1 MEYIHGAQLNI
12 IWKGFNMK
20 QSIDLTTAER
30 KLVFAMTLSSILPL
44 LDSSIVNVILSSI
57 SNDINTSYAY
67 IQWAVTVYMLACAAG
82 ILLSPYIHE
91 NFGLKKAWICSI
103 FVFLVG
109 SILVGFSFNLASLIL
124 FRCLQGFGAG
134 ILIPITQSTIAIY
147 FGKERLKPIMALIAI
162 PSVFAPALGPIFGAV
177 ISEQLNWR
185 IAFFINMP
193 LVLVAFFCGRTT
205 IPDNKTSKYNM
216 NIYVFMTFLIALIL
230 FFISIKNLTSGGFF
244 DIFNIIMLVLG
255 IGLMM
260 VSLITN
266 NKSDSKLIDLSA
278 FSCIQYSFAIIM
290 GFLTSLI
297 FFGFMIFFPLIQA
310 INDNISITYIGM
322 LLALQGVGAWLA
334 RKFIYKSLSEINSFL
349 IIGVGLIISAIS
361 ILIIQVGGNTS
372 EIIGFTVRGSGLGV
386 ATIAVLSSPYEFCN
400 KNQIKDTSAIT
411 RVIQQI
417 GGAFGGVLS
426 GILINL
432 TQDQIMS
439 VNFAYQTMFFMSL
452 AFGFLAVIVY
462 IFFGRVDTNI

>member
-1 MEYIHGAQLNI
+1 
-12 IWKGFNMK
+12 MK
-20 QSIDLTTAER
+20 QSLDLTISER

-44 LDSSIVNVILSSI
+44 LDSSIINVILPAI
-57 SNDINTSYAY
+57 SNDINASYAY
-67 IQWAVTVYMLACAAG
+67 IQWAVTIYMLACAAG
-82 ILLSPYIHE
+82 ILLSPYMHE

-109 SILVGFSFNLASLIL
+109 SILVGFSYNLASLIL

-134 ILIPITQSTIAIY
+134 ILIPITQSTIATY
-147 FGKERLKPIMALIAI
+147 FGKERLKPVMALIAI
-162 PSVFAPALGPIFGAV
+162 PSVFAPALGPVFGAI

-185 IAFFINMP
+185 IAFFINIP
-193 LVLVAFFCGRTT
+193 LVLVAFFFGKTT
-205 IPDNKTSKYNM
+205 ILANKTSKYNM

-230 FFISIKNLTSGGFF
+230 FFISIKNITTEHFFGTS
-244 DIFNIIMLVLG
+244 NIIMLVFA

-266 NKSDSKLIDLSA
+266 NKSDNKLIDLSA
-278 FSCIQYSFAIIM
+278 FNCYQYSLAIIM

-310 INDNISITYIGM
+310 INNNISITYIGL

-349 IIGVGLIISAIS
+349 IIGIGLIISAIS
-361 ILIIQVGGNTS
+361 ILIIQVGGSAS

-386 ATIAVLSSPYEFCN
+386 ATIAVLSSPFEFCE

-417 GGAFGGVLS
+417 GGAFGSVLS

-432 TQDQIMS
+432 TLDQIIS
-439 VNFAYQTMFFMSL
+439 VNCAYQTMFFLSL
-452 AFGFLAVIVY
+452 IFGIIAVIAY
-462 IFFGRVDTNI
+462 IFSYRVNTKS

>member
-1 MEYIHGAQLNI
+1 MAQ
-12 IWKGFNMK
+12 
-20 QSIDLTTAER
+20 SVELTAEER

-57 SNDINTSYAY
+57 SNDINASYAY

-91 NFGLKKAWICSI
+91 RFGLKKAWIYSI

-109 SILVGFSFNLASLIL
+109 SILVGFSYNLVSLIL

-134 ILIPITQSTIAIY
+134 ILIPITQSTIATY
-147 FGKERLKPIMALIAI
+147 FGKERLKPVMALIAI
-162 PSVFAPALGPIFGAV
+162 PSVFAPALGPVFGAI

-185 IAFFINMP
+185 IDFFINIP
-193 LVLVAFFCGRTT
+193 LVLVAFFFGRTT
-205 IPDNKTSKYNM
+205 IPENKTSKCNM
-216 NIYVFMTFLIALIL
+216 NIYVFLTFLISLIL
-230 FFISIKNLTSGGFF
+230 FFISIKNIASGHFF
-244 DIFNIIMLVLG
+244 DISNIIMLVFG

-278 FSCIQYSFAIIM
+278 FNSPKYSMSIMM

-361 ILIIQVGGNTS
+361 ILLIQVGGNAS
-372 EIIGFTVRGSGLGV
+372 EIIGFTVRGSGLGI
-386 ATIAVLSSPYEFCN
+386 ATIAVLSSPFEFCD
-400 KNQIKDTSAIT
+400 KNQIKDTSAVT
-411 RVIQQI
+411 RVVQQI

-426 GILINL
+426 GILIYL
-432 TQDQIMS
+432 TQVQLIS
-439 VNFAYQTMFFMSL
+439 VNNAYHVMFFVSL
-452 AFGFLAVIVY
+452 VFGVIAVIAY
-462 IFFGRVDTNI
+462 IFFGRVNKIA

>member
-1 MEYIHGAQLNI
+1 MAQ
-12 IWKGFNMK
+12 
-20 QSIDLTTAER
+20 SVELTAAER
-30 KLVFAMTLSSILPL
+30 KLVFAMMLSSILPL

-57 SNDINTSYAY
+57 SNDINASYAY
-67 IQWAVTVYMLACAAG
+67 IQWAVTVYMLACSTG

-109 SILVGFSFNLASLIL
+109 SILVGFSYNLVSLIL

-134 ILIPITQSTIAIY
+134 ILIPITQSTLATY
-147 FGKERLKPIMALIAI
+147 FGKERLKPVMALIAI
-162 PSVFAPALGPIFGAV
+162 PSVFAPALGPVFGAI

-185 IAFFINMP
+185 IAFFINIP
-193 LVLVAFFCGRTT
+193 LVLVAFFFGRTT
-205 IPDNKTSKYNM
+205 IPANKTSKYNM

-230 FFISIKNLTSGGFF
+230 FFISIKNIASGHFF
-244 DIFNIIMLVLG
+244 DISNIIMLVLG

-266 NKSDSKLIDLSA
+266 NKSDSKLINLSA
-278 FSCIQYSFAIIM
+278 FNSPQYSMSIMM

-310 INDNISITYIGM
+310 IIDNVSITYIGM

-361 ILIIQVGGNTS
+361 ILIIQVGGNAS
-372 EIIGFTVRGSGLGV
+372 EIIGFTVRGSGLGI
-386 ATIAVLSSPYEFCN
+386 ATIAVLSSPFEFCD
-400 KNQIKDTSAIT
+400 KNQIKDTSAVT
-411 RVIQQI
+411 RVVQQI

-426 GILINL
+426 GMLIYL
-432 TQDQIMS
+432 TQAQLIS
-439 VNFAYQTMFFMSL
+439 VNNAYHVMFFVSL
-452 AFGFLAVIVY
+452 VFGVIAVIAY
-462 IFFGRVDTNI
+462 IFFGRVNKIA

>member
-1 MEYIHGAQLNI
+1 MAQ
-12 IWKGFNMK
+12 
-20 QSIDLTTAER
+20 SVELTAEER

-57 SNDINTSYAY
+57 SNDINASYAY
-67 IQWAVTVYMLACAAG
+67 IQWAVTVYMLACSTG

-109 SILVGFSFNLASLIL
+109 SILVGFSYNLVSLIL

-134 ILIPITQSTIAIY
+134 ILIPITQSTIATY
-147 FGKERLKPIMALIAI
+147 FGKERLKPVMALIAI
-162 PSVFAPALGPIFGAV
+162 PSVFAPALGPVFGAI

-185 IAFFINMP
+185 IAFFINIP
-193 LVLVAFFCGRTT
+193 LVLVAFFFGRTT
-205 IPDNKTSKYNM
+205 IPANKTSKYNM

-230 FFISIKNLTSGGFF
+230 FFISIKNIASGHFF
-244 DIFNIIMLVLG
+244 DISNIIMLVLG

-266 NKSDSKLIDLSA
+266 NKSDSKLINLSA
-278 FSCIQYSFAIIM
+278 FNSPQYSMSIMM

-310 INDNISITYIGM
+310 IKDNVSITYIGM

-361 ILIIQVGGNTS
+361 ILIIQVGGNAS
-372 EIIGFTVRGSGLGV
+372 EIIGFTVRGSGLGI
-386 ATIAVLSSPYEFCN
+386 ATIAVLSSPFEFCD
-400 KNQIKDTSAIT
+400 KNQIKDTSAVT
-411 RVIQQI
+411 RVVQQI

-426 GILINL
+426 GILIYL
-432 TQDQIMS
+432 TQAQLIS
-439 VNFAYQTMFFMSL
+439 VNNAYHVMFFVSL
-452 AFGFLAVIVY
+452 VFGVIAVIAY
-462 IFFGRVDTNI
+462 IFFGRVNKIA

>member
-1 MEYIHGAQLNI
+1 MAQ
-12 IWKGFNMK
+12 
-20 QSIDLTTAER
+20 SVELTAAER
-30 KLVFAMTLSSILPL
+30 KLVFAMMLSSILPL

-57 SNDINTSYAY
+57 SNDINASYAY
-67 IQWAVTVYMLACAAG
+67 IQWAVTVYMLACSTG

-109 SILVGFSFNLASLIL
+109 SVLVGFSYNLMSLIL

-134 ILIPITQSTIAIY
+134 ILIPITQSTIATY
-147 FGKERLKPIMALIAI
+147 FGKERLKPVMALIAI
-162 PSVFAPALGPIFGAV
+162 PSVFAPALGPVFGAI

-185 IAFFINMP
+185 IAFFINIP
-193 LVLVAFFCGRTT
+193 LVLVAFFFGRTT
-205 IPDNKTSKYNM
+205 IPANKTSKYNM
-216 NIYVFMTFLIALIL
+216 NIYVFLTFLIALIL
-230 FFISIKNLTSGGFF
+230 FFISIKNIASGHFF
-244 DIFNIIMLVLG
+244 DISNIIMLVLG

-266 NKSDSKLIDLSA
+266 NKSDSKLINLSA
-278 FSCIQYSFAIIM
+278 FNSPQYSMSIMM

-310 INDNISITYIGM
+310 INDNVSITYIGM

-361 ILIIQVGGNTS
+361 ILIIQVGGNAS
-372 EIIGFTVRGSGLGV
+372 EIIGFTVRGSGLGI
-386 ATIAVLSSPYEFCN
+386 ATIAVLSSPFEFCD
-400 KNQIKDTSAIT
+400 KNQIKDTSAVT
-411 RVIQQI
+411 RVVQQI

-426 GILINL
+426 GMLIYL
-432 TQDQIMS
+432 TQAQLIS
-439 VNFAYQTMFFMSL
+439 VNNAYHVMFFVSL
-452 AFGFLAVIVY
+452 VFGVIAVIAY
-462 IFFGRVDTNI
+462 IFFGRVNKIA

>member
-1 MEYIHGAQLNI
+1 MAQ
-12 IWKGFNMK
+12 
-20 QSIDLTTAER
+20 SVELTVAER

-57 SNDINTSYAY
+57 SNDINASYAY

-91 NFGLKKAWICSI
+91 RFGLKKAWIYSI

-109 SILVGFSFNLASLIL
+109 SILVGFSYNLVSLIL

-134 ILIPITQSTIAIY
+134 ILIPITQSTIATY
-147 FGKERLKPIMALIAI
+147 FGKERLKPVMALIAI
-162 PSVFAPALGPIFGAV
+162 PSVFAPALGPVLGAI

-185 IAFFINMP
+185 IAFFINIP
-193 LVLVAFFCGRTT
+193 LVLVAFFFGRTT
-205 IPDNKTSKYNM
+205 IPDIKTSKYNM
-216 NIYVFMTFLIALIL
+216 NIYVFLTFLIFLIL
-230 FFISIKNLTSGGFF
+230 FFISIKNIASGHFF
-244 DIFNIIMLVLG
+244 DISNIIMLVLG

-260 VSLITN
+260 VSLIIN

-278 FSCIQYSFAIIM
+278 FNSSKYSMSIMM

-310 INDNISITYIGM
+310 IKDNISITYIGM

-361 ILIIQVGGNTS
+361 ILIIQVGGNAS
-372 EIIGFTVRGSGLGV
+372 EIIGFTVRGCGLGI
-386 ATIAVLSSPYEFCN
+386 ATIAVLSSPFEFCD
-400 KNQIKDTSAIT
+400 KNQIKDTSAVT
-411 RVIQQI
+411 RVVQQI

-426 GILINL
+426 GILIYL
-432 TQDQIMS
+432 TQAQLIS
-439 VNFAYQTMFFMSL
+439 VNNTYHVMFFVSL
-452 AFGFLAVIVY
+452 VFGVIAVIAY
-462 IFFGRVDTNI
+462 IFFGRVNKIA

>member
-1 MEYIHGAQLNI
+1 MT
-12 IWKGFNMK
+12 
-20 QSIDLTTAER
+20 QSVDLTTSER

-44 LDSSIVNVILSSI
+44 LDSSIVNVILPLI
-57 SNDINTSYAY
+57 SNDINASYAY
-67 IQWAVTVYMLACAAG
+67 IQWAVTIYMLSCAAG
-82 ILLSPYIHE
+82 ILISPYAHE
-91 NFGLKKAWICSI
+91 NFGLKKSWICSI
-103 FVFLVG
+103 FTFLVG
-109 SILVGFSFNLASLIL
+109 SILVGLSYNLVSLIL

-134 ILIPITQSTIAIY
+134 ILIPITQSTVATY
-147 FGKERLKPIMALIAI
+147 FGKERLKTIMALIAI

-185 IAFFINMP
+185 IAFFINLP
-193 LVLVAFFCGRTT
+193 LVLMAFLFGRTT
-205 IPDNKTSKYNM
+205 IPDNKSSKYNM
-216 NIYVFMTFLIALIL
+216 NIYVFMTFLIALVL
-230 FFISIKNLTSGGFF
+230 FFISIKNITSGHFF
-244 DIFNIIMLVLG
+244 DSFNIIMLVLG
-255 IGLMM
+255 IGFMM

-297 FFGFMIFFPLIQA
+297 FFGFMIFFPLIEA
-310 INDNISITYIGM
+310 MNNNISITYIGM

-349 IIGVGLIISAIS
+349 IIGVGLVISAIS

-439 VNFAYQTMFFMSL
+439 VNCAYQTMFFMSL
-452 AFGFLAVIVY
+452 VFGFLAVIVY

>member
-1 MEYIHGAQLNI
+1 
-12 IWKGFNMK
+12 MK
-20 QSIDLTTAER
+20 QSLDLTISEK

-44 LDSSIVNVILSSI
+44 LDSSIINVILPAI
-57 SNDINTSYAY
+57 SNDINASYAY
-67 IQWAVTVYMLACAAG
+67 IQWAVTIYMLACAAG

-91 NFGLKKAWICSI
+91 NFGLKNAWISSI
-103 FVFLVG
+103 FIFLIS
-109 SILVGFSFNLASLIL
+109 SILVGFSYNLVSLIL

-134 ILIPITQSTIAIY
+134 ILIPITQSIIATH
-147 FGKERLKPIMALIAI
+147 FAKQRLKPVMALIAI
-162 PSVFAPALGPIFGAV
+162 PSVFAPALGPIFGA
-177 ISEQLNWR
+177 ILSEQLNWR
-185 IAFFINMP
+185 IAFFINIP
-193 LVLVAFFCGRTT
+193 LALLAFFFGRTT
-205 IPDNKTSKYNM
+205 IPETKTSKYNM

-230 FFISIKNLTSGGFF
+230 FFISIKNITTEHFFGTS
-244 DIFNIIMLVLG
+244 NIIMLVFA

-260 VSLITN
+260 VSFITN
-266 NKSDSKLIDLSA
+266 NKSDNKLIDLSA
-278 FSCIQYSFAIIM
+278 FNSPQYSMSIMM

-310 INDNISITYIGM
+310 INNNISITYIGL

-349 IIGVGLIISAIS
+349 IIGIGLIISAIS
-361 ILIIQVGGNTS
+361 ILIIQVGGSAS

-386 ATIAVLSSPYEFCN
+386 ATIAVLSSPFEFCE

-417 GGAFGGVLS
+417 GGAFGSVLS

-432 TQDQIMS
+432 TLDQIIS
-439 VNFAYQTMFFMSL
+439 VNCAYQIMFFLSL
-452 AFGFLAVIVY
+452 VFGIIAVIAY
-462 IFFGRVDTNI
+462 IFSYRVNTKS

>member
-1 MEYIHGAQLNI
+1 MAQ
-12 IWKGFNMK
+12 
-20 QSIDLTTAER
+20 SVELTAAER

-57 SNDINTSYAY
+57 SNDINASYAY

-109 SILVGFSFNLASLIL
+109 SILVGFSYNLMSLIL

-134 ILIPITQSTIAIY
+134 ILIPITQSTIATY
-147 FGKERLKPIMALIAI
+147 FGKEGLKPVMALIAI
-162 PSVFAPALGPIFGAV
+162 PSVFAPALGPVFGAI

-185 IAFFINMP
+185 IAFFINIP
-193 LVLVAFFCGRTT
+193 LVLLAFFFGWTK
-205 IPDNKTSKYNM
+205 IPDIKTSKYNM
-216 NIYVFMTFLIALIL
+216 NIYVFLTFLISLIL
-230 FFISIKNLTSGGFF
+230 FFISIKNIASGHFF
-244 DIFNIIMLVLG
+244 DISNIIMLVLC

-260 VSLITN
+260 ISLITN

-278 FSCIQYSFAIIM
+278 FNSPQYSMSIMM

-310 INDNISITYIGM
+310 IKGNISLTYIGM

-361 ILIIQVGGNTS
+361 ILIIQVGGNAS
-372 EIIGFTVRGSGLGV
+372 EIIGFMVRGSGLGI
-386 ATIAVLSSPYEFCN
+386 ATIAVLSSPFEFCD
-400 KNQIKDTSAIT
+400 KNQIKDTSAVT
-411 RVIQQI
+411 RVVQQI

-426 GILINL
+426 GILIYL
-432 TQDQIMS
+432 TQAQLIL
-439 VNFAYQTMFFMSL
+439 VNNAYHAMFFVSL
-452 AFGFLAVIVY
+452 VFGVIAVIAY
-462 IFFGRVDTNI
+462 IFFGRVNKIA

>member
-1 MEYIHGAQLNI
+1 MAQ
-12 IWKGFNMK
+12 
-20 QSIDLTTAER
+20 SVELTAAER
-30 KLVFAMTLSSILPL
+30 KLVFAMMLSSILPL

-57 SNDINTSYAY
+57 SNDINASYAY

-109 SILVGFSFNLASLIL
+109 SILVGFSYNLVSLIL

-134 ILIPITQSTIAIY
+134 ILIPITQSTIATY
-147 FGKERLKPIMALIAI
+147 FGKERLKPVMALIAI
-162 PSVFAPALGPIFGAV
+162 PSVFAPALGPVFGAI

-185 IAFFINMP
+185 IAFFINIP
-193 LVLVAFFCGRTT
+193 LVLVAFFFGRTT
-205 IPDNKTSKYNM
+205 IPDIKTSKYNM
-216 NIYVFMTFLIALIL
+216 NIYVFLTFLIALIL
-230 FFISIKNLTSGGFF
+230 FFISIKNIASGHFF
-244 DIFNIIMLVLG
+244 DISNIIMLVLS

-278 FSCIQYSFAIIM
+278 FNSSKYSMSIMM

-310 INDNISITYIGM
+310 IKDNVSITYIGM

-361 ILIIQVGGNTS
+361 ILIIQVGGNAS
-372 EIIGFTVRGSGLGV
+372 EIIGFTVRGSGLGI
-386 ATIAVLSSPYEFCN
+386 ATIAVLSSPFEFCD
-400 KNQIKDTSAIT
+400 KNQIKDTSAVT
-411 RVIQQI
+411 RVVQQI

-426 GILINL
+426 GILIYL
-432 TQDQIMS
+432 TQAQLIS
-439 VNFAYQTMFFMSL
+439 VNNAYHAMFFVSL
-452 AFGFLAVIVY
+452 VFGVIAVIAY
-462 IFFGRVDTNI
+462 IFFSRVNKIA

>member
-1 MEYIHGAQLNI
+1 MAQ
-12 IWKGFNMK
+12 
-20 QSIDLTTAER
+20 SVELTAAER

-57 SNDINTSYAY
+57 SNDINASYAY
-67 IQWAVTVYMLACAAG
+67 IQWAVTVYMLACSTG

-109 SILVGFSFNLASLIL
+109 SILVGFSYNLMSLIL

-134 ILIPITQSTIAIY
+134 ILIPITQSTIATY
-147 FGKERLKPIMALIAI
+147 FGKERLKPVMALIAI
-162 PSVFAPALGPIFGAV
+162 PSVFAPALGPVFGAI

-185 IAFFINMP
+185 IAFFINIP
-193 LVLVAFFCGRTT
+193 LVLVAFFFGRTT
-205 IPDNKTSKYNM
+205 IPDIKTSKYNM
-216 NIYVFMTFLIALIL
+216 NIYIFLTFLISLIL
-230 FFISIKNLTSGGFF
+230 FFISIKNIASGHFF
-244 DIFNIIMLVLG
+244 DISNIIMLVLG

-278 FSCIQYSFAIIM
+278 FNSPQYSMSIMM

-310 INDNISITYIGM
+310 IKGNISLTYIGM

-361 ILIIQVGGNTS
+361 ILIIQVGGNAS
-372 EIIGFTVRGSGLGV
+372 EVIGFTVRGSGLGI
-386 ATIAVLSSPYEFCN
+386 ATIAVLSSPFEFCD
-400 KNQIKDTSAIT
+400 KNQIKDTSAVT
-411 RVIQQI
+411 RVVQQI

-426 GILINL
+426 GILIYL
-432 TQDQIMS
+432 TQAQLIS
-439 VNFAYQTMFFMSL
+439 VNNAYHVMFFVSL
-452 AFGFLAVIVY
+452 VFGVIAVIAY
-462 IFFGRVDTNI
+462 IFFGRVNKIA

>member
-1 MEYIHGAQLNI
+1 
-12 IWKGFNMK
+12 MK
-20 QSIDLTTAER
+20 QSLGLTISER

-44 LDSSIVNVILSSI
+44 LDSSIINVILPAI
-57 SNDINTSYAY
+57 SNDINASYAY
-67 IQWAVTVYMLACAAG
+67 IQWAVTIYMLACAAG

-91 NFGLKKAWICSI
+91 NFGLKNAWIGSI
-103 FVFLVG
+103 FVFLIG
-109 SILVGFSFNLASLIL
+109 SILVGFSYNLVSLIL

-134 ILIPITQSTIAIY
+134 ILIPITQSIIATH
-147 FGKERLKPIMALIAI
+147 FAKQRLKPVMALIAI
-162 PSVFAPALGPIFGAV
+162 PSVFAPALGPIFGA
-177 ISEQLNWR
+177 ILSEQLNWR
-185 IAFFINMP
+185 IAFFINIP
-193 LVLVAFFCGRTT
+193 LALLAFFFGRTT
-205 IPDNKTSKYNM
+205 IPETKTSKYNM

-230 FFISIKNLTSGGFF
+230 FFISIKNITTEHFFGTS
-244 DIFNIIMLVLG
+244 NIIMLVFA

-260 VSLITN
+260 VSFITN
-266 NKSDSKLIDLSA
+266 NKSDNKLIDLSA
-278 FSCIQYSFAIIM
+278 FNSPQYSMSIMM

-310 INDNISITYIGM
+310 INNNISITYIGL

-349 IIGVGLIISAIS
+349 IIGIGLIISAIS
-361 ILIIQVGGNTS
+361 ILIIQVGGSAS

-386 ATIAVLSSPYEFCN
+386 ATIAVLSSPFEFCE

-417 GGAFGGVLS
+417 GGAFGSVLS

-432 TQDQIMS
+432 TLDQIIS
-439 VNFAYQTMFFMSL
+439 VNCAYQTMFFLSL
-452 AFGFLAVIVY
+452 VFGIIAVIAY
-462 IFFGRVDTNI
+462 IFSYRVNTKS

>member
-1 MEYIHGAQLNI
+1 MAHSVE
-12 IWKGFNMK
+12 
-20 QSIDLTTAER
+20 LTVAER

-44 LDSSIVNVILSSI
+44 LDSSVVNVILSSI
-57 SNDINTSYAY
+57 SNDINASYAY
-67 IQWAVTVYMLACAAG
+67 IQWAVTVYMLACSTG

-109 SILVGFSFNLASLIL
+109 SILVGFSYNLVSLIL

-134 ILIPITQSTIAIY
+134 ILIPITQSTIATY
-147 FGKERLKPIMALIAI
+147 FGKEGLKPVMALIAI
-162 PSVFAPALGPIFGAV
+162 PSVFAPALGPVFGAI

-185 IAFFINMP
+185 IAFFINIP
-193 LVLVAFFCGRTT
+193 LVLLAFFFGWTK
-205 IPDNKTSKYNM
+205 IPDIKTSKYNM
-216 NIYVFMTFLIALIL
+216 NIYVFLTFLISLIL
-230 FFISIKNLTSGGFF
+230 FFISIKNIASGHFF
-244 DIFNIIMLVLG
+244 DISNIIMLVLG

-260 VSLITN
+260 VSLIIN

-278 FSCIQYSFAIIM
+278 FNSSKYSMSIMM

-310 INDNISITYIGM
+310 IKDNVSITYIGM

-361 ILIIQVGGNTS
+361 ILIIQVGGIPS
-372 EIIGFTVRGSGLGV
+372 EIIGFIVRGSGLGV
-386 ATIAVLSSPYEFCN
+386 ATIAVLSSPFEFCD
-400 KNQIKDTSAIT
+400 KNQIKDTSAVT
-411 RVIQQI
+411 RVVQQI

-426 GILINL
+426 GILIYL
-432 TQDQIMS
+432 TQAQLIS
-439 VNFAYQTMFFMSL
+439 VNNAYHVMFFVSL
-452 AFGFLAVIVY
+452 VFGVIAVIAY
-462 IFFGRVDTNI
+462 IFFGRVNKIA

>member
-1 MEYIHGAQLNI
+1 
-12 IWKGFNMK
+12 MK
-20 QSIDLTTAER
+20 QSLDLTISER

-44 LDSSIVNVILSSI
+44 LDSSIINVILPAI
-57 SNDINTSYAY
+57 SNDINASYAY
-67 IQWAVTVYMLACAAG
+67 IQWAVTIYMLACAAG

-103 FVFLVG
+103 FVFLAG
-109 SILVGFSFNLASLIL
+109 SIMVGFSYNLVSLIL

-134 ILIPITQSTIAIY
+134 ILIPITQSIIATH
-147 FGKERLKPIMALIAI
+147 FAKQRLKPVMALIAI
-162 PSVFAPALGPIFGAV
+162 PSVFAPALGPVFGA
-177 ISEQLNWR
+177 ILSEQLNWR
-185 IAFFINMP
+185 IAFFINIP
-193 LVLVAFFCGRTT
+193 LALLAFFFGRTT
-205 IPDNKTSKYNM
+205 IPETKTSKYNM

-230 FFISIKNLTSGGFF
+230 FFISIKNITTEHFFGTS
-244 DIFNIIMLVLG
+244 NIIMLVFA

-260 VSLITN
+260 VSFITN
-266 NKSDSKLIDLSA
+266 NKSDNKLIDLSA
-278 FSCIQYSFAIIM
+278 FNCYQYSLAIIM

-310 INDNISITYIGM
+310 INNNISITYIGL

-349 IIGVGLIISAIS
+349 IIGIGLIISAIS
-361 ILIIQVGGNTS
+361 ILIIQVGGNAS

-386 ATIAVLSSPYEFCN
+386 ATIAVLSSPFEFCE

-417 GGAFGGVLS
+417 GGAFGSVLS

-432 TQDQIMS
+432 TLDQIIS
-439 VNFAYQTMFFMSL
+439 VNCAYQIMFFLSL
-452 AFGFLAVIVY
+452 VFGIIAVIAY
-462 IFFGRVDTNI
+462 IFSYRVNTKS

>member
-1 MEYIHGAQLNI
+1 MT
-12 IWKGFNMK
+12 
-20 QSIDLTTAER
+20 QSVDLTTSER

-44 LDSSIVNVILSSI
+44 LDSSIVNVILPLI
-57 SNDINTSYAY
+57 SNDINASYAY
-67 IQWAVTVYMLACAAG
+67 IQWAVTIYMLSCAAG
-82 ILLSPYIHE
+82 ILLSPYAHE
-91 NFGLKKAWICSI
+91 NFGLKKSWVCSI
-103 FVFLVG
+103 FTFLVG
-109 SILVGFSFNLASLIL
+109 SILVGFSYNLVSLIL

-134 ILIPITQSTIAIY
+134 ILIPITQSTVATY
-147 FGKERLKPIMALIAI
+147 FGKERLKTIMALIAI

-185 IAFFINMP
+185 IAFFINLP
-193 LVLVAFFCGRTT
+193 LVLMAFLFGRTT
-205 IPDNKTSKYNM
+205 IPDNKSSKYNM

-230 FFISIKNLTSGGFF
+230 FFISIKNITSEHFF
-244 DIFNIIMLVLG
+244 DSFNIIMLILG
-255 IGLMM
+255 IGFMM

-278 FSCIQYSFAIIM
+278 FSCIQYSFAIFL

-297 FFGFMIFFPLIQA
+297 FFGFMIFFPIIQA
-310 INDNISITYIGM
+310 MNNNISITYIGM

-361 ILIIQVGGNTS
+361 ILIIQVSGNTS

-439 VNFAYQTMFFMSL
+439 VNCAYQTMFFMSL
-452 AFGFLAVIVY
+452 VFGFLAVIVY

>member
-1 MEYIHGAQLNI
+1 
-12 IWKGFNMK
+12 MK
-20 QSIDLTTAER
+20 QSLDLTISER

-44 LDSSIVNVILSSI
+44 LDSSIINVILPAI
-57 SNDINTSYAY
+57 SNDINASYAY
-67 IQWAVTVYMLACAAG
+67 IQWAVTIYMLACAAG
-82 ILLSPYIHE
+82 ILLSPYMHE

-103 FVFLVG
+103 FVFLAG
-109 SILVGFSFNLASLIL
+109 SIMVGFSYNLVSLIL

-134 ILIPITQSTIAIY
+134 ILIPITQSIIATH
-147 FGKERLKPIMALIAI
+147 FGKQRLKPVMALIAI
-162 PSVFAPALGPIFGAV
+162 PSVFAPALGPVFGAI

-185 IAFFINMP
+185 IAFFINIP
-193 LVLVAFFCGRTT
+193 LVLVAFFFGKTT
-205 IPDNKTSKYNM
+205 ILANKTSKYNM

-230 FFISIKNLTSGGFF
+230 FFISIKNITTEHFFGTS
-244 DIFNIIMLVLG
+244 NIIMLVFA

-266 NKSDSKLIDLSA
+266 NKSDNKLIDLSA
-278 FSCIQYSFAIIM
+278 FNCYQYSLAIIM

-310 INDNISITYIGM
+310 INNNISITYIGL

-349 IIGVGLIISAIS
+349 IIGIGLIISAIS
-361 ILIIQVGGNTS
+361 ILIIQVGGSAS

-386 ATIAVLSSPYEFCN
+386 ATIAVLSSPFEFCE

-417 GGAFGGVLS
+417 GGAFGSVLS

-432 TQDQIMS
+432 TLDQIIS
-439 VNFAYQTMFFMSL
+439 VNCAYQTMFFLSL
-452 AFGFLAVIVY
+452 IFGIIAVIAY
-462 IFFGRVDTNI
+462 IFSYRVNTKS

>member
-1 MEYIHGAQLNI
+1 MT
-12 IWKGFNMK
+12 
-20 QSIDLTTAER
+20 QSVDLTTSER

-44 LDSSIVNVILSSI
+44 LDSSIVNVILPLI
-57 SNDINTSYAY
+57 SNDINASYAY
-67 IQWAVTVYMLACAAG
+67 IQWAVTIYMLSCAAG
-82 ILLSPYIHE
+82 ILISPYAHE
-91 NFGLKKAWICSI
+91 NFGLKKSWICSI
-103 FVFLVG
+103 FTFLVG
-109 SILVGFSFNLASLIL
+109 SILVGLSYNLVSLIL

-134 ILIPITQSTIAIY
+134 ILIPITQSTVATY
-147 FGKERLKPIMALIAI
+147 FGKERLKTIMALIAI

-185 IAFFINMP
+185 IAFFINIP
-193 LVLVAFFCGRTT
+193 LVLMAFLFGRTT
-205 IPDNKTSKYNM
+205 IPDNKSSKYNM

-230 FFISIKNLTSGGFF
+230 FFISIKNITSGHFF
-244 DIFNIIMLVLG
+244 DSFNIIMLVLG
-255 IGLMM
+255 IGFMM

-297 FFGFMIFFPLIQA
+297 FFGFMIFFPLIEA
-310 INDNISITYIGM
+310 MNNNISITYIGM

-439 VNFAYQTMFFMSL
+439 VNCAYQTMFFMSL
-452 AFGFLAVIVY
+452 VFGFLAVIVY

>member
-1 MEYIHGAQLNI
+1 MAQ
-12 IWKGFNMK
+12 
-20 QSIDLTTAER
+20 SVELTAAER

-44 LDSSIVNVILSSI
+44 LDSSIVNIILSSI
-57 SNDINTSYAY
+57 SNDINASYAY

-91 NFGLKKAWICSI
+91 RFGLKKAWICSI
-103 FVFLVG
+103 FVFLIA
-109 SILVGFSFNLASLIL
+109 SILVGFSYNLVSLIL

-134 ILIPITQSTIAIY
+134 ILIPITQSTIATY
-147 FGKERLKPIMALIAI
+147 FGKERLKPVMALIAI
-162 PSVFAPALGPIFGAV
+162 PSVFAPALGPVFGAI

-185 IAFFINMP
+185 IAFFINIP
-193 LVLVAFFCGRTT
+193 LVLVAFFFGRTT
-205 IPDNKTSKYNM
+205 IPDIKTSKYNM
-216 NIYVFMTFLIALIL
+216 NIYVFLTFLISLIL
-230 FFISIKNLTSGGFF
+230 FFISIKNIASGHFF
-244 DIFNIIMLVLG
+244 DISNIIMLVFG

-278 FSCIQYSFAIIM
+278 FNSPKYSMSIMM

-310 INDNISITYIGM
+310 INDNVSITYIGM

-334 RKFIYKSLSEINSFL
+334 RKFIYKFLSEINSFL

-361 ILIIQVGGNTS
+361 ILIIQVGGNAS
-372 EIIGFTVRGSGLGV
+372 EIIGFTVRGSGLGI
-386 ATIAVLSSPYEFCN
+386 ATIAVLSSPFEFCN
-400 KNQIKDTSAIT
+400 KNQIKDTSAVT
-411 RVIQQI
+411 RVVQQI

-426 GILINL
+426 GILIYL
-432 TQDQIMS
+432 TQAQLIS
-439 VNFAYQTMFFMSL
+439 VNNAYHAMFFVSL
-452 AFGFLAVIVY
+452 VFGVIAVIAY
-462 IFFGRVDTNI
+462 IFFSRVNKIA

>member
-1 MEYIHGAQLNI
+1 MT
-12 IWKGFNMK
+12 
-20 QSIDLTTAER
+20 QSVDLTTSER

-44 LDSSIVNVILSSI
+44 LDSSIVNVILPLI
-57 SNDINTSYAY
+57 SNDINASYAY
-67 IQWAVTVYMLACAAG
+67 IQWAVTIYMLSCAAG
-82 ILLSPYIHE
+82 ILISPYAHE

-103 FVFLVG
+103 FTFLVG
-109 SILVGFSFNLASLIL
+109 SILVGLSYNLVSLIL

-134 ILIPITQSTIAIY
+134 ILIPITQSTVATY
-147 FGKERLKPIMALIAI
+147 FGKERLKTIMALIAI

-185 IAFFINMP
+185 IAFFINLP
-193 LVLVAFFCGRTT
+193 LVLMAFLFGRTT
-205 IPDNKTSKYNM
+205 IPDNKSSKYNM

-230 FFISIKNLTSGGFF
+230 FFISIKNITSVLFF
-244 DIFNIIMLVLG
+244 DSFNIIMLVLG
-255 IGLMM
+255 IGFMM

-310 INDNISITYIGM
+310 MNNNISITYIGM

-361 ILIIQVGGNTS
+361 ILIIQVGGNTF

-439 VNFAYQTMFFMSL
+439 VNCAYQTMFFMSL
-452 AFGFLAVIVY
+452 VFGFLAVIVY

>member
-1 MEYIHGAQLNI
+1 
-12 IWKGFNMK
+12 MK
-20 QSIDLTTAER
+20 QSLDLTISER

-44 LDSSIVNVILSSI
+44 LDSSIINVILPAI
-57 SNDINTSYAY
+57 SNDINASYAY
-67 IQWAVTVYMLACAAG
+67 IQWAVTIYMLACAAG
-82 ILLSPYIHE
+82 ILLSPYMHE
-91 NFGLKKAWICSI
+91 NFGLKNAWISSI
-103 FVFLVG
+103 LVFLIS
-109 SILVGFSFNLASLIL
+109 SILVGFSYNLVSLIL

-134 ILIPITQSTIAIY
+134 ILIPITQSIIATH
-147 FGKERLKPIMALIAI
+147 FAKQRLKPVMALIAI
-162 PSVFAPALGPIFGAV
+162 PSVFAPALGPIFGA
-177 ISEQLNWR
+177 ILSEQLNWR
-185 IAFFINMP
+185 IAFFINIP
-193 LVLVAFFCGRTT
+193 LALLAFFFGRTT
-205 IPDNKTSKYNM
+205 IPETKTSKYNM

-230 FFISIKNLTSGGFF
+230 FFISIKNIASGNFF
-244 DIFNIIMLVLG
+244 DISNIIMLVLG

-278 FSCIQYSFAIIM
+278 FNSPQYSMSIMM

-310 INDNISITYIGM
+310 INNNISITYIGL

-349 IIGVGLIISAIS
+349 IIGIGLIISAIS
-361 ILIIQVGGNTS
+361 ILIIQVGGNAS

-386 ATIAVLSSPYEFCN
+386 ATIAVLSSPFEFCE

-417 GGAFGGVLS
+417 GGAFGSILS

-432 TQDQIMS
+432 TLDQIIS
-439 VNFAYQTMFFMSL
+439 VNCAYQTMFFLSL
-452 AFGFLAVIVY
+452 VFGIIAVIAY
-462 IFFGRVDTNI
+462 IFSYRVNTKS

>member
-1 MEYIHGAQLNI
+1 MAQ
-12 IWKGFNMK
+12 
-20 QSIDLTTAER
+20 SVELTVAER

-44 LDSSIVNVILSSI
+44 LDSSVVNVILSSI
-57 SNDINTSYAY
+57 SNDINASYAY
-67 IQWAVTVYMLACAAG
+67 IQWAVTVYMLACSTG

-109 SILVGFSFNLASLIL
+109 SILVGFSYNLVSLIL

-134 ILIPITQSTIAIY
+134 ILIPITQSTIATY
-147 FGKERLKPIMALIAI
+147 FGKEGLKPVMALIAI
-162 PSVFAPALGPIFGAV
+162 PSVFAPALGPVFGAI

-185 IAFFINMP
+185 IAFFINIP
-193 LVLVAFFCGRTT
+193 LVLVAFFFGRTT

-230 FFISIKNLTSGGFF
+230 FFISIKNIASGHFF
-244 DIFNIIMLVLG
+244 DISNIIMLVLG

-278 FSCIQYSFAIIM
+278 FNSPQYSMSIMM

-310 INDNISITYIGM
+310 IKDNVSITYIGM

-361 ILIIQVGGNTS
+361 ILIIQVGGNAS
-372 EIIGFTVRGSGLGV
+372 EIIGFTVRGSGLGI
-386 ATIAVLSSPYEFCN
+386 ATIAVLSSPFEFCD
-400 KNQIKDTSAIT
+400 KNQIKDTSAVT
-411 RVIQQI
+411 RVVQQI

-426 GILINL
+426 GILIYL
-432 TQDQIMS
+432 TQAQLIS
-439 VNFAYQTMFFMSL
+439 VNNAYHVMFFVSL
-452 AFGFLAVIVY
+452 VFGVIAVIAY
-462 IFFGRVDTNI
+462 IFFGRVNKIA

>member
-1 MEYIHGAQLNI
+1 MAQ
-12 IWKGFNMK
+12 
-20 QSIDLTTAER
+20 SVELTAEER

-57 SNDINTSYAY
+57 SNDINASYAY

-91 NFGLKKAWICSI
+91 NLGLKKAWIYSI

-109 SILVGFSFNLASLIL
+109 SILVGFSYNLMSLIL

-134 ILIPITQSTIAIY
+134 ILIPITQSTIATY
-147 FGKERLKPIMALIAI
+147 FGKERLKPVMALIAI
-162 PSVFAPALGPIFGAV
+162 PSVFAPALGPVFGAI

-185 IAFFINMP
+185 IAFFINIP
-193 LVLVAFFCGRTT
+193 LVLVAFFFGWTK
-205 IPDNKTSKYNM
+205 IPDIKTSKYNM
-216 NIYVFMTFLIALIL
+216 NIYVFLTFLISLIL
-230 FFISIKNLTSGGFF
+230 FFISIKNIASGHFF
-244 DIFNIIMLVLG
+244 DISNIIMLVLG

-278 FSCIQYSFAIIM
+278 FNSPQYSMSIMM

-310 INDNISITYIGM
+310 INDNVSITYIGM

-361 ILIIQVGGNTS
+361 ILIIQVGGNAS
-372 EIIGFTVRGSGLGV
+372 EIIGFTVRGCGLGI
-386 ATIAVLSSPYEFCN
+386 ATIAVLSSPFEFCD
-400 KNQIKDTSAIT
+400 KNQIKDTSAVT
-411 RVIQQI
+411 RVVQQI

-426 GILINL
+426 GILIYL
-432 TQDQIMS
+432 TQAQLIS
-439 VNFAYQTMFFMSL
+439 VNNAYHVMFFVSL
-452 AFGFLAVIVY
+452 VFGVIAVIAY
-462 IFFGRVDTNI
+462 IFFGRVNKIA

>member
-1 MEYIHGAQLNI
+1 MT
-12 IWKGFNMK
+12 
-20 QSIDLTTAER
+20 QSVDLTTSER

-44 LDSSIVNVILSSI
+44 LDSSIVNVILPLI
-57 SNDINTSYAY
+57 SNDINASYAY
-67 IQWAVTVYMLACAAG
+67 IQWVVTIYMLSCAAG
-82 ILLSPYIHE
+82 ILLSPYTHE
-91 NFGLKKAWICSI
+91 NFGLKKSWTCSI
-103 FVFLVG
+103 FTFLVG
-109 SILVGFSFNLASLIL
+109 SILVGFSYNLVSLIL

-134 ILIPITQSTIAIY
+134 ILIPITQSTIATY

-162 PSVFAPALGPIFGAV
+162 PLVFAPALGPIFGAI

-185 IAFFINMP
+185 IAFFINIP
-193 LVLVAFFCGRTT
+193 LVLVAFLFGRTT
-205 IPDNKTSKYNM
+205 IPDNKSFKYNM

-230 FFISIKNLTSGGFF
+230 FFISIKNITSEHFF
-244 DIFNIIMLVLG
+244 DSFNIIMLILG
-255 IGLMM
+255 ISFMM

-278 FSCIQYSFAIIM
+278 FSCIQYSFAIIL
-290 GFLTSLI
+290 GFLTSII

-310 INDNISITYIGM
+310 MNNNISITYIGM

-349 IIGVGLIISAIS
+349 ITGVGLIISAIS
-361 ILIIQVGGNTS
+361 ILIIQVGGNTY
-372 EIIGFTVRGSGLGV
+372 EIIGFTVRGAGLGV

>member
-1 MEYIHGAQLNI
+1 MAHSVE
-12 IWKGFNMK
+12 
-20 QSIDLTTAER
+20 LTVAER

-44 LDSSIVNVILSSI
+44 LDSSVVNVILSSI
-57 SNDINTSYAY
+57 SNDINASYAY

-109 SILVGFSFNLASLIL
+109 SILVGFSYNLMSVIL

-134 ILIPITQSTIAIY
+134 ILIPITQSTIATY

-162 PSVFAPALGPIFGAV
+162 PSVFAPALGPVFGAV

-185 IAFFINMP
+185 IAFFINIP
-193 LVLVAFFCGRTT
+193 LVLVAFFFGRTT
-205 IPDNKTSKYNM
+205 IPDIKTSKYNM
-216 NIYVFMTFLIALIL
+216 NIYVFLTFLIALIL
-230 FFISIKNLTSGGFF
+230 FFISIKNIASGHFF
-244 DIFNIIMLVLG
+244 DISNIIMLVLG

-260 VSLITN
+260 VSLIIN

-278 FSCIQYSFAIIM
+278 FNSPQYSMSIMM

-310 INDNISITYIGM
+310 IKDNVSITYIGM

-361 ILIIQVGGNTS
+361 ILIIQVGGNAS
-372 EIIGFTVRGSGLGV
+372 EIIGFTVRGSGLGI
-386 ATIAVLSSPYEFCN
+386 ATIAVLSSPFEFCD
-400 KNQIKDTSAIT
+400 KNQIKDTSAVT
-411 RVIQQI
+411 RVVQQI

-432 TQDQIMS
+432 TQAQLIS
-439 VNFAYQTMFFMSL
+439 VNNAYHVMFFVSL
-452 AFGFLAVIVY
+452 VFGVIAVIAY
-462 IFFGRVDTNI
+462 IFFGRVNKIA

>member
-1 MEYIHGAQLNI
+1 MAQ
-12 IWKGFNMK
+12 
-20 QSIDLTTAER
+20 SVELTAAER

-44 LDSSIVNVILSSI
+44 LDSSVVNVILSSI
-57 SNDINTSYAY
+57 SNDINASYAY
-67 IQWAVTVYMLACAAG
+67 IQWAVTVYMLACSTG

-109 SILVGFSFNLASLIL
+109 SILVGFSYNLVSLIL

-134 ILIPITQSTIAIY
+134 ILIPITQSTLATY
-147 FGKERLKPIMALIAI
+147 FGKERLKPVMALIAI
-162 PSVFAPALGPIFGAV
+162 PSVFAPALGPVFGAI

-185 IAFFINMP
+185 IAFFINIP
-193 LVLVAFFCGRTT
+193 LVLVAFFFGRTT
-205 IPDNKTSKYNM
+205 IPANKTSKYNM

-230 FFISIKNLTSGGFF
+230 FFISIKNIASGHFF
-244 DIFNIIMLVLG
+244 DISNIIMLVLG

-266 NKSDSKLIDLSA
+266 NKSDSKLINLSA
-278 FSCIQYSFAIIM
+278 FNSPQYSMSIMM

-361 ILIIQVGGNTS
+361 ILIIQVGGNAS
-372 EIIGFTVRGSGLGV
+372 EIIGFTVRGSGLGI
-386 ATIAVLSSPYEFCN
+386 ATIAVLSSPFEFCD
-400 KNQIKDTSAIT
+400 KNQIKDTSAVT
-411 RVIQQI
+411 RVVQQI

-426 GILINL
+426 GILIYL
-432 TQDQIMS
+432 TQAQLIS
-439 VNFAYQTMFFMSL
+439 VNNAYHVMFFVSL
-452 AFGFLAVIVY
+452 VFGVIAVIAY
-462 IFFGRVDTNI
+462 IFFGRVNKIA

>member
-1 MEYIHGAQLNI
+1 MAQ
-12 IWKGFNMK
+12 
-20 QSIDLTTAER
+20 SVELTAAER
-30 KLVFAMTLSSILPL
+30 KLVFAMMLSSILPL

-57 SNDINTSYAY
+57 SNDINASYAY
-67 IQWAVTVYMLACAAG
+67 IQWAVTVYMLACSTG

-109 SILVGFSFNLASLIL
+109 SILVGFSYNLVSLIL

-134 ILIPITQSTIAIY
+134 ILIPITQSTLATY
-147 FGKERLKPIMALIAI
+147 FGKERLKPVMALIAI
-162 PSVFAPALGPIFGAV
+162 PSVFAPALGPVFGAI

-185 IAFFINMP
+185 IAFFINIP
-193 LVLVAFFCGRTT
+193 LVLVAFFFGRTT
-205 IPDNKTSKYNM
+205 IPANKTSKYNM

-230 FFISIKNLTSGGFF
+230 FFISIKNIASGHFF
-244 DIFNIIMLVLG
+244 DISNIIMLVLG

-266 NKSDSKLIDLSA
+266 NKSDSKLINLSA
-278 FSCIQYSFAIIM
+278 FNSPQYSMSIMM

-310 INDNISITYIGM
+310 IIDNVSITYIGM

-361 ILIIQVGGNTS
+361 ILIIQVGGNAS

-386 ATIAVLSSPYEFCN
+386 ATIAVLSSPFEFCD
-400 KNQIKDTSAIT
+400 KNQIKDTSAVT
-411 RVIQQI
+411 RVVQQI

-426 GILINL
+426 GMLIYL
-432 TQDQIMS
+432 TQAQLIS
-439 VNFAYQTMFFMSL
+439 VNNAYHVMFFVSL
-452 AFGFLAVIVY
+452 VFGVIAVIAY
-462 IFFGRVDTNI
+462 IFFGRVNKIA

>member
-1 MEYIHGAQLNI
+1 MT
-12 IWKGFNMK
+12 
-20 QSIDLTTAER
+20 QSVDLTTSER

-44 LDSSIVNVILSSI
+44 LDSSIVNVILPLI
-57 SNDINTSYAY
+57 SNDINASYAY
-67 IQWAVTVYMLACAAG
+67 IQWAVTIYMLSCAAG
-82 ILLSPYIHE
+82 ILISPYAHE

-103 FVFLVG
+103 FTFLVG
-109 SILVGFSFNLASLIL
+109 SILVGLSYNLVSLIL

-134 ILIPITQSTIAIY
+134 ILIPITQSTVATY
-147 FGKERLKPIMALIAI
+147 FGKERLKTIMALIAI

-185 IAFFINMP
+185 IAFFINLP
-193 LVLVAFFCGRTT
+193 LVLMAFLFGRTT
-205 IPDNKTSKYNM
+205 IPDNKSSKYNM

-230 FFISIKNLTSGGFF
+230 FFISIKNITSGLFF
-244 DIFNIIMLVLG
+244 DSFNIIMLVLG
-255 IGLMM
+255 IGFMM

-310 INDNISITYIGM
+310 MNNNISITYIGM

>member
-1 MEYIHGAQLNI
+1 MAQSVEL
-12 IWKGFNMK
+12 
-20 QSIDLTTAER
+20 AAEER

-44 LDSSIVNVILSSI
+44 LDSSVVNVILSSI
-57 SNDINTSYAY
+57 SNDINVSYAY

-109 SILVGFSFNLASLIL
+109 SILVGFSYNLVSLIL

-134 ILIPITQSTIAIY
+134 ILIPITQSTIATY
-147 FGKERLKPIMALIAI
+147 FGKERLKPVMALIAI
-162 PSVFAPALGPIFGAV
+162 PSVFAPALGPAFGAI

-185 IAFFINMP
+185 IAFFINIP
-193 LVLVAFFCGRTT
+193 LVLVAFFFGRTT
-205 IPDNKTSKYNM
+205 IPANKTSKYNM
-216 NIYVFMTFLIALIL
+216 NIYVFMTFLISLIL
-230 FFISIKNLTSGGFF
+230 FFISIKNIASGHFF
-244 DIFNIIMLVLG
+244 DISNIIMLVFG

-260 VSLITN
+260 ISLITN
-266 NKSDSKLIDLSA
+266 NKSESKLIDLSA
-278 FSCIQYSFAIIM
+278 FNSPQYSMSIMM

-310 INDNISITYIGM
+310 INDNVSITYIGM

-361 ILIIQVGGNTS
+361 ILIIQVGGNAS
-372 EIIGFTVRGSGLGV
+372 EIIGFTVRGSGLGI
-386 ATIAVLSSPYEFCN
+386 ATIAVLSSPFEFCD
-400 KNQIKDTSAIT
+400 KNQIKDTSAVT
-411 RVIQQI
+411 RVVQQI

-426 GILINL
+426 GILIYL
-432 TQDQIMS
+432 TQAQLIS
-439 VNFAYQTMFFMSL
+439 VNNAYHAMFFVSL
-452 AFGFLAVIVY
+452 VFGVIAVIAY
-462 IFFGRVDTNI
+462 IFFSRVNKIA

>member
-1 MEYIHGAQLNI
+1 MAQ
-12 IWKGFNMK
+12 
-20 QSIDLTTAER
+20 SVELTAEER

-57 SNDINTSYAY
+57 SNDINASYAY
-67 IQWAVTVYMLACAAG
+67 IQWAVTVYMLACSTG

-91 NFGLKKAWICSI
+91 NFGLKKAWIYSI
-103 FVFLVG
+103 FVFLAG
-109 SILVGFSFNLASLIL
+109 SILVGFSYNLMSVIL

-134 ILIPITQSTIAIY
+134 ILIPITQSTIATY

-185 IAFFINMP
+185 IAFFINIP
-193 LVLVAFFCGRTT
+193 LVLVAVFFGRTT

-230 FFISIKNLTSGGFF
+230 FFISIKNIASGHFF
-244 DIFNIIMLVLG
+244 DMSNIIMLVLG
-255 IGLMM
+255 IGLMI
-260 VSLITN
+260 VSLLVNSRSAI
-266 NKSDSKLIDLSA
+266 KLVDLSP
-278 FSCIQYSFAIIM
+278 FSCPQYSLAIIM

-310 INDNISITYIGM
+310 INDNVAITYIGL

-334 RKFIYKSLSEINSFL
+334 RKFIYQSLSEINSFL
-349 IIGVGLIISAIS
+349 IIGIGLIFSAIS
-361 ILIIQVGGNTS
+361 ILIIQIGGNLS
-372 EIIGFTVRGSGLGV
+372 EIIGFIIRGSGLGI
-386 ATIAVLSSPYEFCN
+386 ATIAVLSSPFEFCD

-411 RVIQQI
+411 RVVQQI

-426 GILINL
+426 GILIYL
-432 TQDQIMS
+432 TQAQLIS
-439 VNFAYQTMFFMSL
+439 INNAYHVMFFVSL
-452 AFGFLAVIVY
+452 IFGVIAVIAY
-462 IFFGRVDTNI
+462 TFFGRVDKIACSEIKSDHH

>member
-1 MEYIHGAQLNI
+1 MAQ
-12 IWKGFNMK
+12 
-20 QSIDLTTAER
+20 SVELTAEER

-57 SNDINTSYAY
+57 SNDINASYAY

-91 NFGLKKAWICSI
+91 NLGLKKAWIYSI

-109 SILVGFSFNLASLIL
+109 SILVGFSYNLMSLIL

-134 ILIPITQSTIAIY
+134 ILIPITQSTIATY
-147 FGKERLKPIMALIAI
+147 FGKERLKPVMALIAI
-162 PSVFAPALGPIFGAV
+162 PSVFAPALGPVFGAI

-185 IAFFINMP
+185 IAFFINIP
-193 LVLVAFFCGRTT
+193 LVLVAFFFGWTK
-205 IPDNKTSKYNM
+205 IPDIKTSKYNM
-216 NIYVFMTFLIALIL
+216 NIYVFLTFLIALIL
-230 FFISIKNLTSGGFF
+230 FFISIKNIASGHFF
-244 DIFNIIMLVLG
+244 DISNIIMLVLG

-260 VSLITN
+260 VSLIIN

-278 FSCIQYSFAIIM
+278 FNSSKYSMSIMM

-310 INDNISITYIGM
+310 INDNVSITYIGM

-361 ILIIQVGGNTS
+361 ILIIQVGGNAS
-372 EIIGFTVRGSGLGV
+372 EIIGFTVRGSGLGI
-386 ATIAVLSSPYEFCN
+386 ATIAVLSSPFEFCD
-400 KNQIKDTSAIT
+400 KNQIKDTSAVT
-411 RVIQQI
+411 RVVQQI

-426 GILINL
+426 GILIYL
-432 TQDQIMS
+432 TQAQLIS
-439 VNFAYQTMFFMSL
+439 VNNAYHVMFFVSL
-452 AFGFLAVIVY
+452 VFGVIAVIAY
-462 IFFGRVDTNI
+462 IFFGRVNKIT